1 MIVTG
6 HVIWCLLCN
15 NSMIF
20 VRAILNFSD
29 IRSTNDLN
37 TKVVLLFWNWTL
49 VNESIIMKDKKYHI
63 VRKIPKSNIKI
74 EERATIDHSNTQI
87 HDCSLSWLGTGTS
100 ITSGGIKLVLW
111 VQTPPLSEMIRSC
124 KCLLHV
130 NIYNQIY
137 SL

>member
-20 VRAILNFSD
+20 VRAILNISD

-49 VNESIIMKDKKYHI
+49 VNESVIKIKDKKYHI
-63 VRKIPKSNIKI
+63 VRKIPKSNTKI
-74 EERATIDHSNTQI
+74 VERATIDTPKIQI
-87 HDCSLSWLGTGTS
+87 HG
-100 ITSGGIKLVLW
+100 LVPGL
-111 VQTPPLSEMIRSC
+111 Q
-124 KCLLHV
+124 
-130 NIYNQIY
+130 
-137 SL
+137 